1 MPASFVRQVKV
12 RGVEGRRGGRAGWE
26 GGRVGRKE
34 GGREG
39 GGAYTLI
46 LV

>member
-12 RGVEGRRGGRAGWE
+12 RGVEGRREGR

-46 LV
+46 LE